1 MVQVL
6 DKHIAFDPKIA
17 NGQPHIS
24 GHRITV
30 AQIAFWSDKSG
41 LSADEIATTYHL
53 TLGEVYA
60 ALSYYFDHKYQIDE
74 QVMANNLIM
83 NQLKKSYVSK
93 ITHVGPN

>member
-74 QVMANNLIM
+74 QVRSNDLIVS
-83 NQLKKSYVSK
+83 QLKEKYVSK
-93 ITHVGPN
+93 ITHVRPN